1 MKKKRNLSLGGFV
14 DWINGLP
21 VIFKYLV
28 SLIVIADFWMVPKA
42 FRDMFFSRY
51 SETGATT
58 PDILFLFLTIIIIL
72 FYIISDK

>member
-51 SETGATT
+51 
-58 PDILFLFLTIIIIL
+58 L
-72 FYIISDK
+72 YIVSQHIP